1 MEKKAYIRPNTAI
14 MPVETGQSLLAASL
28 YSDGDDVDW
37 GGNASDYG
45 IEDADAQDNDMSIWD
60 Y

>member
-14 MPVETGQSLLAASL
+14 MPVETDQTLLAASL
-28 YSDGDDVDW
+28 YSDGDDMDW
-37 GGNASDYG
+37 GGNASDYD
-45 IEDADAQDNDMSIWD
+45 IHEADAQDNDMSVWD